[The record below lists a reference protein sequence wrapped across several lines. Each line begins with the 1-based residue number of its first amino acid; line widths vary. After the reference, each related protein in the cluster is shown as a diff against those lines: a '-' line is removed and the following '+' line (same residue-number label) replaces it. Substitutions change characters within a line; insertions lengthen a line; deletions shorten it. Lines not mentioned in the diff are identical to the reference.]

1 MGLQDSIR
9 SDARKVFLNENDFA
23 ERIVY
28 HFRGGGSESV
38 SALVN
43 RNPPAI
49 YDDASNIVLPSFE
62 ITIANS
68 CVSGITSAKINVGG
82 DEVDVVKE
90 FGNPQLKRCAV
101 LQVTE
106 QDIEG
111 TITFLVM

>member
-9 SDARKVFLNENDFA
+9 SDSLKVFLNENDFA

-28 HFRGGGSESV
+28 HFRDGGSESV

-49 YDDASNIVLPSFE
+49 YDAASNIVLPSFE

-68 CVSGITSAKINVGG
+68 CVSGITSAKIDVGG
-82 DEVDVVKE
+82 DEVDVVAE

-106 QDIEG
+106 QDLEG
-111 TITFLVM
+111 TITFMVM